1 MVRFA
6 ANLSFLFGEAPFLDR
21 FERAATAG
29 FKGVEYLFPYEFDAA
44 EIARRLRAHG
54 LDQVLFNA
62 PPGDWA
68 AGDRGLAALPS
79 RTDEF
84 RASIERALDYAVAT
98 CCPRVHV
105 MAGIAAAG
113 DPEARRTYL
122 ANLKYAAARFAE
134 HDVTLL
140 IEPLNPRDMP
150 GYFLADFDVAAG
162 IVREL
167 GLGNV
172 RLQFDIYHRQ
182 ILHGDVT
189 AGLRA
194 LAALIGHIQ
203 IAGVP
208 DRHEPTDGE
217 LSLPWI
223 IGAIEAAGFDGWIG
237 CEYRPRRSTEEGL
250 GWLEGYRRLL

>member
-29 FKGVEYLFPYEFDAA
+29 FKGVEYLFPYEFDAS
-44 EIARRLRAHG
+44 EIVRRLRTHG
-54 LDQVLFNA
+54 LVQVLFNA

-68 AGDRGLAALPS
+68 AGDRGLAAVPG
-79 RTDEF
+79 REEEF
-84 RASIERALDYAVAT
+84 RASIDRALDYAAAT
-98 CCPRVHV
+98 RCPRVHV
-105 MAGIAAAG
+105 MAGIAPAG
-113 DPEARRTYL
+113 DQKARRTYL
-122 ANLKYAAARFAE
+122 ANLKHAAVRFAE
-134 HDVTLL
+134 HGVMLL

-150 GYFLADFDVAAG
+150 GYFLADFDEAAG

-189 AGLRA
+189 AGLHA
-194 LAALIGHIQ
+194 LAGLIGHVQ

-208 DRHEPTDGE
+208 GRHEPADGE

-223 IGAIEAAGFDGWIG
+223 IGAIEATGFDGWIG

-250 GWLEGYRRLL
+250 GWLQDYRRFL